1 MLSHVPCLHCAE
13 LWPMKICALLLQRAQ
28 AGYTDSLDTHCA
40 ADLPQMG
47 IVYSSMHAVTG
58 VDVFHG
64 DYIKSLF

>member
-1 MLSHVPCLHCAE
+1 
-13 LWPMKICALLLQRAQ
+13 MKICALLLQRAQ